1 MTGETD
7 VCGSAK
13 VIKTYGKEIGKL
25 HISCGVLDG
34 NYLDEAKVIALS
46 DLPPMEILRSQLLGV
61 LNSPAQKLV
70 SVLNEPGASLA
81 RLLQAKADL
90 G

>member
-1 MTGETD
+1 M
-7 VCGSAK
+7 
-13 VIKTYGKEIGKL
+13 
-25 HISCGVLDG
+25 LDG

-61 LNSPAQKLV
+61 LNYPAQKLV